1 MKSEISGMVNKT
13 GFVVMETY
21 EIELNI
27 PKEAETKYK
36 KSPEKFVAEL
46 LRKQGH
52 EVNSV
57 QIMNSE
63 RVHFSKKSKARA
75 RAQWFHIVYP
85 PEERSDWICTG
96 GPNEPL

>member
-1 MKSEISGMVNKT
+1 MTKNISGKVIKS

-21 EIELNI
+21 EINLDI
-27 PKEAETKYK
+27 PKESEADYK
-36 KSPEKFVAEL
+36 KSPEKFVEQL
-46 LRKQGH
+46 LRENGH

-57 QIMNSE
+57 QFMKSD
-63 RVHFSKKSKARA
+63 RVHFTEKSKMRR

-85 PEERSDWICTG
+85 PEEKSDWICTG